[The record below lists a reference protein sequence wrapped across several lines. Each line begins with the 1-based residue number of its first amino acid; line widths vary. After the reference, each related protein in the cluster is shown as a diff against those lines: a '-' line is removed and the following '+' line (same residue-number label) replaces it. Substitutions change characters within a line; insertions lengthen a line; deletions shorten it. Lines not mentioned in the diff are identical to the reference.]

1 MLDDRVRAVLEA
13 DDTPLGRFLFALVTP
28 QNDCGVLE
36 VGACASIWLA
46 AGVRHFSGRVV
57 TVESDPAKREAW
69 LRNVADAGVEEWA
82 ELAESLDEVEDVFD
96 VVVIAP
102 GQDAGQLFPHVRELV
117 EPGAL
122 IVSSSAP
129 ADPTLLSVTV
139 PLDPPLEL
147 SVVLE

>member
-1 MLDDRVRAVLEA
+1 MLDDRVRAVLEV

-36 VGACASIWLA
+36 VGACATIWLA
-46 AGVRHFSGRVV
+46 TGVRYFSGRVV

-69 LRNVADAGVEEWA
+69 LRNVADAGLEEWA
-82 ELAESLDEVEDVFD
+82 ELAESLEQVEDVFD

-102 GQDAGQLFPHVRELV
+102 GQDAGQLIPRVRELV

-122 IVSSSAP
+122 IVSSAAP

-139 PLDPPLEL
+139 PLDPPLEM